1 MATRRAGSW
10 RRLALAGVATA
21 LYAAGA
27 AWAQTPSGA
36 ATGSLQTRYDEA
48 FQETLRDPA
57 NLDVLFPFAGP
68 AIRTREL
75 QGASSALRRM
85 LSINPRSKRGRPEPG
100 GL

>member
-1 MATRRAGSW
+1 MRRAGSW

-21 LYAAGA
+21 LFAAGA

-57 NLDVLFPFAGP
+57 NLDVLFRFAGL
-68 AIRTREL
+68 AIETGDLEGAISASVRLEL
-75 QGASSALRRM
+75 GVLYFRLGSY
-85 LSINPRSKRGRPEPG
+85 
-100 GL
+100 

>member
-21 LYAAGA
+21 LFAAGA

-57 NLDVLFPFAGP
+57 NLDVLFRFAGL
-68 AIRTREL
+68 AIETGDLEGAISASVRLEL
-75 QGASSALRRM
+75 GVLYFRLGSY
-85 LSINPRSKRGRPEPG
+85 
-100 GL
+100 